1 MANEQHITIR
11 GRLTSDPE
19 LKFTPNGK
27 AVANFTIAQNARY
40 FDKQTNEFKDKE
52 AIFWRCSAW
61 QEMAENIAE
70 TLHKGSPVVAF
81 AELESRSF
89 ETKEGDKR
97 TVTEARIEAIGPD
110 LRWVA
115 GQFQKPQRG
124 QQQQGGNFG
133 GQQQG
138 GFQQSQQGQ
147 QGGNWGNQQQA
158 QQSSGWGQ
166 NPGGNDVEPN
176 F

>member
-61 QEMAENIAE
+61 QDMAENIAE
-70 TLHKGSPVVAF
+70 TLYRGSPVVAF

-89 ETKEGDKR
+89 ETKEGEKR

-110 LRWVA
+110 LRWVT
-115 GQFQKPQRG
+115 GQFQKSQRG
-124 QQQQGGNFG
+124 QQQGGNFG

-138 GFQQSQQGQ
+138 GGNFGGQQ
-147 QGGNWGNQQQA
+147 QGGGNFGGQQQA

-166 NPGGNDVEPN
+166 NPGAGNDEAP